1 MLHDTSVK
9 PLLSTAAPVGRTFSF
24 KYPGHETNPICS
36 QLMNDDFPEE
46 WLPRIITVALLRGVN
61 FLIPTSEAMVTIP
74 LSPQHWS
81 DVGFSYRSNTLW
93 RTPSCDE
100 ERDYMV
106 IVSQYCYALL
116 LQQGLSLWILWRH
129 ADEKMSIPVES
140 HELETTLCKRC
151 PISASLAVLGS
162 KKPCNWS
169 LISSILHITY
179 SIFDFATANPFSNL
193 IFCKVVCCV
202 MSLSLVGFRLFGR
215 DGATPWLPATV
226 TVAFMTYTQLWLQ
239 MNDSHLVVHFMDLSF
254 GNCRVSWP
262 ETESHVF
269 STTQKA
275 LDLDSF
281 CVSLPLCGNRHVMC
295 LPFIY
300 CFGGYCACFLLQSI
314 ICESSIA
321 CTIPVQIVIVVITL
335 SIYYANDRISAY
347 TITSWY

>member
-1 MLHDTSVK
+1 MDNSHSSIHIKTILYHHHQKEPFAPTQVLKKGLNESQYSVWKGRKQIVDVTSKQGLKRIKV
-9 PLLSTAAPVGRTFSF
+9 T
-24 KYPGHETNPICS
+24 S
-36 QLMNDDFPEE
+36 QLS
-46 WLPRIITVALLRGVN
+46 IT
-61 FLIPTSEAMVTIP
+61 
-74 LSPQHWS
+74 
-81 DVGFSYRSNTLW
+81 
-93 RTPSCDE
+93 
-100 ERDYMV
+100 
-106 IVSQYCYALL
+106 
-116 LQQGLSLWILWRH
+116 
-129 ADEKMSIPVES
+129 
-140 HELETTLCKRC
+140 
-151 PISASLAVLGS
+151 
-162 KKPCNWS
+162 PCNWS

-295 LPFIY
+295 FPSFIALEVTVHAFY
-300 CFGGYCACFLLQSI
+300 CRVLYARVLLHALYLCKS
-314 ICESSIA
+314 
-321 CTIPVQIVIVVITL
+321 
-335 SIYYANDRISAY
+335 
-347 TITSWY
+347 

>member
-1 MLHDTSVK
+1 MGVSRWVGWEALFALWSAFGWWWTIISEMDGMCGIGVCRSECVFDGLLWGWFMLFLGDS
-9 PLLSTAAPVGRTFSF
+9 
-24 KYPGHETNPICS
+24 
-36 QLMNDDFPEE
+36 DD
-46 WLPRIITVALLRGVN
+46 
-61 FLIPTSEAMVTIP
+61 
-74 LSPQHWS
+74 
-81 DVGFSYRSNTLW
+81 
-93 RTPSCDE
+93 
-100 ERDYMV
+100 
-106 IVSQYCYALL
+106 
-116 LQQGLSLWILWRH
+116 GLKW
-129 ADEKMSIPVES
+129 ADSWTGKDQ
-140 HELETTLCKRC
+140 K
-151 PISASLAVLGS
+151 A
-162 KKPCNWS
+162 PCNWS

-295 LPFIY
+295 FPSFIALEVTVHAFY
-300 CFGGYCACFLLQSI
+300 CRVLYARVLLHALYLCKS
-314 ICESSIA
+314 
-321 CTIPVQIVIVVITL
+321 
-335 SIYYANDRISAY
+335 
-347 TITSWY
+347 

>member
-1 MLHDTSVK
+1 MQCIIHLFTSS
-9 PLLSTAAPVGRTFSF
+9 LLNTPRLGIPRFAYHR
-24 KYPGHETNPICS
+24 
-36 QLMNDDFPEE
+36 LWMN
-46 WLPRIITVALLRGVN
+46 
-61 FLIPTSEAMVTIP
+61 
-74 LSPQHWS
+74 
-81 DVGFSYRSNTLW
+81 
-93 RTPSCDE
+93 
-100 ERDYMV
+100 
-106 IVSQYCYALL
+106 
-116 LQQGLSLWILWRH
+116 
-129 ADEKMSIPVES
+129 
-140 HELETTLCKRC
+140 
-151 PISASLAVLGS
+151 
-162 KKPCNWS
+162 PCNWS

-300 CFGGYCACFLLQSI
+300 CFGGYCACFLLPSI

>member
-1 MLHDTSVK
+1 MKL
-9 PLLSTAAPVGRTFSF
+9 P
-24 KYPGHETNPICS
+24 NPI
-36 QLMNDDFPEE
+36 
-46 WLPRIITVALLRGVN
+46 
-61 FLIPTSEAMVTIP
+61 
-74 LSPQHWS
+74 QH
-81 DVGFSYRSNTLW
+81 
-93 RTPSCDE
+93 
-100 ERDYMV
+100 
-106 IVSQYCYALL
+106 
-116 LQQGLSLWILWRH
+116 
-129 ADEKMSIPVES
+129 
-140 HELETTLCKRC
+140 
-151 PISASLAVLGS
+151 
-162 KKPCNWS
+162 PCNWS

-295 LPFIY
+295 FPSFIALEVTVHAFY
-300 CFGGYCACFLLQSI
+300 CRVLYARVLLHALYLCKS
-314 ICESSIA
+314 
-321 CTIPVQIVIVVITL
+321 
-335 SIYYANDRISAY
+335 
-347 TITSWY
+347 

>member
-1 MLHDTSVK
+1 MEEIAYQQQVRLPCYSV
-9 PLLSTAAPVGRTFSF
+9 
-24 KYPGHETNPICS
+24 
-36 QLMNDDFPEE
+36 
-46 WLPRIITVALLRGVN
+46 
-61 FLIPTSEAMVTIP
+61 
-74 LSPQHWS
+74 
-81 DVGFSYRSNTLW
+81 SNTKEGISRRVLIQTKMIIW
-93 RTPSCDE
+93 GEAKKGEKPWKLGDE
-100 ERDYMV
+100 CGTWY
-106 IVSQYCYALL
+106 YK
-116 LQQGLSLWILWRH
+116 WI
-129 ADEKMSIPVES
+129 
-140 HELETTLCKRC
+140 
-151 PISASLAVLGS
+151 
-162 KKPCNWS
+162 PCNWS

-295 LPFIY
+295 FPSFIALEVTVHAFY
-300 CFGGYCACFLLQSI
+300 CRVLYARVLLHALYLCKS
-314 ICESSIA
+314 
-321 CTIPVQIVIVVITL
+321 
-335 SIYYANDRISAY
+335 
-347 TITSWY
+347 

>member
-1 MLHDTSVK
+1 M
-9 PLLSTAAPVGRTFSF
+9 
-24 KYPGHETNPICS
+24 NP
-36 QLMNDDFPEE
+36 
-46 WLPRIITVALLRGVN
+46 
-61 FLIPTSEAMVTIP
+61 FLW
-74 LSPQHWS
+74 WS
-81 DVGFSYRSNTLW
+81 NQDSLLW
-93 RTPSCDE
+93 RKSP
-100 ERDYMV
+100 RFLPG
-106 IVSQYCYALL
+106 ILL
-116 LQQGLSLWILWRH
+116 L
-129 ADEKMSIPVES
+129 
-140 HELETTLCKRC
+140 C
-151 PISASLAVLGS
+151 
-162 KKPCNWS
+162 PCNWS

-295 LPFIY
+295 FPSFIALEVTVHAFY
-300 CFGGYCACFLLQSI
+300 CRVLYARVLLHALYLCKS
-314 ICESSIA
+314 
-321 CTIPVQIVIVVITL
+321 
-335 SIYYANDRISAY
+335 
-347 TITSWY
+347 

>member
-1 MLHDTSVK
+1 MVCLKPVPPNSCWSSLH
-9 PLLSTAAPVGRTFSF
+9 
-24 KYPGHETNPICS
+24 
-36 QLMNDDFPEE
+36 MNS
-46 WLPRIITVALLRGVN
+46 R
-61 FLIPTSEAMVTIP
+61 
-74 LSPQHWS
+74 
-81 DVGFSYRSNTLW
+81 
-93 RTPSCDE
+93 
-100 ERDYMV
+100 
-106 IVSQYCYALL
+106 
-116 LQQGLSLWILWRH
+116 
-129 ADEKMSIPVES
+129 
-140 HELETTLCKRC
+140 
-151 PISASLAVLGS
+151 
-162 KKPCNWS
+162 PCNWS

-295 LPFIY
+295 FPSFIALEVTVHAFY
-300 CFGGYCACFLLQSI
+300 CRVLYARVLLHALYLCKS
-314 ICESSIA
+314 
-321 CTIPVQIVIVVITL
+321 
-335 SIYYANDRISAY
+335 
-347 TITSWY
+347 

>member
-1 MLHDTSVK
+1 MQRMQRYGRK
-9 PLLSTAAPVGRTFSF
+9 CFIPLVPRERKKWL
-24 KYPGHETNPICS
+24 
-36 QLMNDDFPEE
+36 Q
-46 WLPRIITVALLRGVN
+46 LPRPIRAPIKR
-61 FLIPTSEAMVTIP
+61 
-74 LSPQHWS
+74 
-81 DVGFSYRSNTLW
+81 
-93 RTPSCDE
+93 
-100 ERDYMV
+100 
-106 IVSQYCYALL
+106 
-116 LQQGLSLWILWRH
+116 
-129 ADEKMSIPVES
+129 ADSS
-140 HELETTLCKRC
+140 RLFYLN
-151 PISASLAVLGS
+151 
-162 KKPCNWS
+162 PCNWS

-193 IFCKVVCCV
+193 IFCIIVCCV

-295 LPFIY
+295 FPSFIALEVTVHAFY
-300 CFGGYCACFLLQSI
+300 CRVLYARVLLHALYLCKS
-314 ICESSIA
+314 
-321 CTIPVQIVIVVITL
+321 
-335 SIYYANDRISAY
+335 
-347 TITSWY
+347 